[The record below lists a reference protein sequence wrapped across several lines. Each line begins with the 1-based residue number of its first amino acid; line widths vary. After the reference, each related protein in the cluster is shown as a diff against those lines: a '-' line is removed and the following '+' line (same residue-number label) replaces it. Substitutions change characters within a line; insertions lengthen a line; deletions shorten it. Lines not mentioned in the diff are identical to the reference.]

1 MEKIE
6 AKTSGMEMPSNLSW
20 DAEPKKELEPA
31 PKKPKLEPAP
41 KKHAVAAK
49 KMPTWHAQEPNVKP
63 PDHLLAKARGS
74 VKDADDEDWMKTK
87 IAEAAGGGD
96 DDNWGEWP
104 SKTTEA
110 ADAGGGL
117 QKKTAEAADDYGDG
131 DGWKAK
137 TAEAAD
143 DGGEW
148 QEKGGGEWQWKEDGG
163 GGGGVGE
170 SANKLAFPPSW
181 LQALQKWGVDE
192 DAQLQLAL
200 LRDADWY
207 AAAECVWKLTKKGAH
222 SDELRNPS
230 SFVNRCCTS
239 ALKNLRG

>member
-6 AKTSGMEMPSNLSW
+6 AKTSGMEMPSNLSL

-74 VKDADDEDWMKTK
+74 VKDADDEEWMKTK

-96 DDNWGEWP
+96 DDNWGEWQE
-104 SKTTEA
+104 K
-110 ADAGGGL
+110 GVMIIGV
-117 QKKTAEAADDYGDG
+117 KTAEAADDYGEG

-163 GGGGVGE
+163 GGVGE

-181 LQALQKWGVDE
+181 QQALQKWGVDE

-239 ALKNLRG
+239 ALKTLRG